1 MRVVPEDEYP
11 EFIRRL
17 REQARRDAEELV
29 PRPGYPVYGLAEPSL
44 TPVLVAETMRSNGE
58 WTLISLTYGR
68 PEDVP
73 AGPYVTV
80 TTIAVPEDAEEP
92 GSTGMP
98 TGRYRQEHG
107 HGPEAE
113 LRFAVERE
121 QDRGERWAGG
131 PEGGAAGPDAFSS
144 APVVV
149 AHETLRDG
157 EAFVV
162 RQGNA
167 WAARLETGE
176 PLVAVTVVGRG
187 VAPESIRV
195 ETLQSLRPLIEGRT
209 DDLIS
214 RIERNR
220 GRARPPLPV
229 PDLPP
234 AHGAAALRALV
245 DFTLATGAEIRSA
258 AREGRDP
265 RHGREQAG
273 MYNALW
279 QRAVRERQRLAGE
292 DERTANYV
300 VTSAVNHLG
309 HLDSEAA
316 WFAPTNGSARPRSTR
331 RSGTPCSVTG
341 CRASD
346 RSTSGRATGPC
357 AWPAL
362 TGTRPLTR
370 TPSRLASRPGSG
382 TTPTCWPPGR
392 RGQRTPELRAQGT
405 RTTLPVLPWDRM
417 RRWAWAASANG

>member
-1 MRVVPEDEYP
+1 MRVVPDDEYP

-17 REQARRDAEELV
+17 REQARRDTEELV

-44 TPVLVAETMRSNGE
+44 APVLVAETLRTNGE

-80 TTIAVPEDAEEP
+80 TTIAIPEDADEP
-92 GSTGMP
+92 GETGMP
-98 TGRYRQEHG
+98 TGRYWQEDG

-121 QDRGERWAGG
+121 QERGERWAGST
-131 PEGGAAGPDAFSS
+131 EGGGPGPDTFTS

-149 AHETLRDG
+149 ARETLRNG
-157 EAFVV
+157 AALVV
-162 RQGNA
+162 RQGNV

-176 PLVAVTVVGRG
+176 PLVALTVAGRG
-187 VAPESIRV
+187 VAPESVRV

-209 DDLIS
+209 EDRIS
-214 RIERNR
+214 RVERNR
-220 GRARPPLPV
+220 GRPRPPLPV

-245 DFTLATGAEIRSA
+245 DFTLATGAEIREA
-258 AREGRDP
+258 TRARRDP
-265 RHGREQAG
+265 RHGRERAG

-292 DERTANYV
+292 DERTANYA

-309 HLDSEAA
+309 HLDSQTAWFRTGERLREAA
-316 WFAPTNGSARPRSTR
+316 IDETVRYAMLG
-331 RSGTPCSVTG
+331 
-341 CRASD
+341 D
-346 RSTSGRATGPC
+346 RV
-357 AWPAL
+357 
-362 TGTRPLTR
+362 
-370 TPSRLASRPGSG
+370 PS
-382 TTPTCWPPGR
+382 
-392 RGQRTPELRAQGT
+392 QRAQYLWARYWSAHLAGPDQAPYPDT
-405 RTTLPVLPWDRM
+405 NRDPDAM
-417 RRWAWAASANG
+417 RARFAAREQYDADLMAAWEAWTATV

>member
-1 MRVVPEDEYP
+1 MRVVSDDEYP

-17 REQARRDAEELV
+17 REQASRDAEELV
-29 PRPGYPVYGLAEPSL
+29 PRPGYPVYGLAEPAL
-44 TPVLVAETMRSNGE
+44 TPVLVAETMRSNAE

-68 PEDVP
+68 PEDSP

-80 TTIAVPEDAEEP
+80 TTTAIPDDAEEP

-98 TGRYRQEHG
+98 AGRHGHEHG
-107 HGPEAE
+107 PGPEAE

-121 QDRGERWAGG
+121 QYRGERWAGG
-131 PEGGAAGPDAFSS
+131 AEGGGGAGPDAFSS

-149 AHETLRDG
+149 GRETLPAG
-157 EAFVV
+157 EALVV
-162 RQGNA
+162 RQGNV

-176 PLVAVTVVGRG
+176 PLVGVTVVGRG
-187 VAPESIRV
+187 VAPESVRL
-195 ETLQSLRPLIEGRT
+195 ETMPSLRPLIEGRA

-234 AHGAAALRALV
+234 AHGAAALRALA

-258 AREGRDP
+258 IRDGRDP
-265 RHGREQAG
+265 RHGRERAG
-273 MYNALW
+273 MHNALW

-292 DERTANYV
+292 DERTASYV

-316 WFAPTNGSARPRSTR
+316 WFSAGERLRETAIDETVR
-331 RSGTPCSVTG
+331 YAMLG
-341 CRASD
+341 D
-346 RSTSGRATGPC
+346 RV
-357 AWPAL
+357 
-362 TGTRPLTR
+362 
-370 TPSRLASRPGSG
+370 PS
-382 TTPTCWPPGR
+382 
-392 RGQRTPELRAQGT
+392 QRAQYLWARYWSAHLAGPDRDPDPDAFAARFAT
-405 RTTLPVLPWDRM
+405 RERYVADLM
-417 RRWAWAASANG
+417 AAWEAWTANA